1 MMKSRMQKMLVRG
14 FVDGHAIMLDFD
26 KIYTVL
32 VLAIYRVL
40 YEEYG
45 FGPERLTRIS
55 AGLAEFFHREDMSTI
70 GDELTYWAD
79 KRGIK
84 Y

>member
-1 MMKSRMQKMLVRG
+1 MKSRMQKAVIRG
-14 FVDGHAIMLDFD
+14 TLNGKTVLLDYD
-26 KIYTVL
+26 KVYIVL

-40 YEEYG
+40 YEEFG

-55 AGLAEFFHREDMSTI
+55 AKLAEFFRREDLTTI

-79 KRGIK
+79 HRGIK

>member
-1 MMKSRMQKMLVRG
+1 MKSRMQKMVVRE
-14 FVDGHAIMLDFD
+14 FMDGHPVILDFD
-26 KIYTVL
+26 KIYVVL

-55 AGLAEFFHREDMSTI
+55 AGLAEFFRREDLTTI

>member
-1 MMKSRMQKMLVRG
+1 MKSRMQKMVVRE
-14 FVDGHAIMLDFD
+14 FMDGHPVILDFD
-26 KIYTVL
+26 KIYVVL

-55 AGLAEFFHREDMSTI
+55 AGLAVFFHREDMNTI

>member
-1 MMKSRMQKMLVRG
+1 MKSRMQKMVVRE
-14 FVDGHAIMLDFD
+14 FMDGHPVILDFD
-26 KIYTVL
+26 KIYVVL
-32 VLAIYRVL
+32 VL

-55 AGLAEFFHREDMSTI
+55 AGLAEFFRREDLTTI